1 MKPNSRTVLKF
12 LACPLYIRIVYM
24 THKQY
29 VLAIFVRSRGP
40 YFDGAITKTTLT
52 PVTNLEG
59 KHTTVVIGRHV
70 AIRIYEPKVVTHF
83 LSPRTSGANFDTS
96 CGFIRTCICTW
107 YMIIGMDY
115 HIEKSTHV
123 L

>member
-1 MKPNSRTVLKF
+1 MG
-12 LACPLYIRIVYM
+12 PL
-24 THKQY
+24 Q
-29 VLAIFVRSRGP
+29 S
-40 YFDGAITKTTLT
+40 KTTLT
-52 PVTNLEG
+52 SVTNLEG

-83 LSPRTSGANFDTS
+83 LSPRTSGANFD
-96 CGFIRTCICTW
+96 GFIRTCICTW